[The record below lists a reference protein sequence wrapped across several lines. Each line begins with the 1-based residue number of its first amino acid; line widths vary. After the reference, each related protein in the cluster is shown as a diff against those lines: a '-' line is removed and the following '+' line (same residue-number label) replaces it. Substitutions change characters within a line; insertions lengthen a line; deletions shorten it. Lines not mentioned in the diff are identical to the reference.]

1 MVVASCPVA
10 GFESP
15 WHLAILAIVVLL
27 LFGSKRLPEIG
38 RSMGTGMRE
47 FKRSIGGAHDDES
60 TTPALQGGTTESTL
74 AAGNGAARR
83 DRDTIV

>member
-1 MVVASCPVA
+1 MV
-10 GFESP
+10 GLESP
-15 WHLAILAIVVLL
+15 WHIAILAIVVLL

-47 FKRSIGGAHDDES
+47 FKRSISGAHDDEAA
-60 TTPALQGGTTESTL
+60 TPALPGGTTEPTL
-74 AAGNGAARR
+74 AASNGAAKR